1 MKNHFKEYTNREL
14 ELISK
19 LTQEGVTQAKIAII
33 TGRTHEAVKSAV
45 KRFKLSKNNEVRV
58 YSDFEKAIILS
69 QDKLRIAGKLLGM
82 TGSRVSTLR
91 FRLKKKQIN

>member
-1 MKNHFKEYTNREL
+1 MRSQFKEYTNREL

-19 LTQEGVTQAKIAII
+19 LTKEGLTQAEIAAI
-33 TGRTHEAVKSAV
+33 TGRTHEGVKSAV
-45 KRFKLSKNNEVRV
+45 KRFKLSRNNEVRV

-69 QDKLRIAGKLLGM
+69 QDKPRVVGRILGM

-91 FRLKKKQIN
+91 FRFKKK